1 MKYIVSILMIAII
14 FLSTI
19 VFKKSQENRI
29 LSNQL
34 KSYIDNS
41 SFKNEL
47 LGRWI
52 EITYVGDTFIYQFNQ
67 DNTWVLTSIEKSGKK
82 LVRKGE
88 YQIGKEKGVFLRQY
102 GSQHW
107 FHDTTYIDI
116 KSGIG
121 TDYLFVKDRIL
132 INNQEDYESKYRKQK

>member
-1 MKYIVSILMIAII
+1 MIAII
-14 FLSTI
+14 FLSI
-19 VFKKSQENRI
+19 MVIKKNQENRI

-34 KSYIDNS
+34 KSYKDTSI
-41 SFKNEL
+41 FKNDL
-47 LGRWI
+47 IGKWI
-52 EITYVGDTFIYQFNQ
+52 EISYVGDTFIYEFNQ
-67 DNTWVLTSIEKSGKK
+67 DYTWEFTSIDKSGKK

-116 KSGIG
+116 KSAIG
-121 TDYLFVKDRIL
+121 TDYLFVKDSML
-132 INNQEDYESKYRKQK
+132 INNQEDYKNKYKKQK